1 MGDADSPMMGSAS
14 AKCLA
19 RAFRIR
25 GAIAM
30 RGRSPLL
37 AVCGT
42 RPEAIKL
49 APVIHA
55 LRDRGQNVVLVATG
69 QHPDLAP
76 VMLGEA
82 GLTPDIDLAVN
93 QSGATPAQLLAAIL
107 TYISP
112 VFAAY
117 RPQLAIVQGDTV
129 SALAAALG
137 AAYARVPVAHVEA
150 GLRTGDVDEPFP
162 EEMQRVL
169 VAPLASLHFAP
180 TTRAKAALLREGV
193 PEASIHVT
201 GNSGIDGLFHTVAR
215 LAADPGLRATM
226 VSRFPFV
233 SRAARPLIIL
243 TVHRREN
250 IGPRLHIIA
259 AAIARLAGFCEAEIV
274 VPMHP
279 NPQVQTQLRERL
291 NGLKGIHLIPAVDH
305 ASMVWL
311 MQNSR
316 LLLTDSGGL
325 QEEAPSLGLRTL
337 VLRTTTE
344 RMEAL
349 ASGASELVELQAD
362 SIVGAVRRTLS
373 RPPMSPVHPFG
384 DGLAARRIAAV
395 IDEWLGVKAEPGP
408 MLSVTG

>member
-1 MGDADSPMMGSAS
+1 MCHADSSMVGSAS
-14 AKCLA
+14 ADCLA
-19 RAFRIR
+19 KAVRIR

-55 LRDRGQNVVLVATG
+55 LRERGQNVVLVATG

-76 VMLGEA
+76 VMLREA

-93 QSGATPAQLLAAIL
+93 QSGAAPAQLLAAIL

-150 GLRTGDVDEPFP
+150 GLRTGDADEPFP
-162 EEMQRVL
+162 EEMQRIL

-180 TTRAKAALLREGV
+180 TARAQTALEREGI
-193 PEASIHVT
+193 PASQIHVT
-201 GNSGIDGLFHTVAR
+201 GNSGIDALFHTVAR
-215 LAADPGLRATM
+215 LEADPGLRATM
-226 VSRFPFV
+226 SSRFPFV
-233 SRAARPLIIL
+233 ARAERPLIL
-243 TVHRREN
+243 VTVHRREN
-250 IGPRLHIIA
+250 IGPRLHSIA
-259 AAIARLAGFCEAEIV
+259 AAMARLAGFCEAEIV

-279 NPQVQTQLRERL
+279 NPDVQAQLRQRL

-349 ASGASELVELQAD
+349 TSGAAELVELSAD
-362 SIVGAVRRTLS
+362 SIVGAVRRALS
-373 RPPMSPVHPFG
+373 RPPMVPVHPFG
-384 DGLAARRIAAV
+384 DGRAADRIAAV
-395 IDEWLGVKAEPGP
+395 IDEWLGVKAELGR
-408 MLSVTG
+408 MLFETR

>member
-1 MGDADSPMMGSAS
+1 MT
-14 AKCLA
+14 
-19 RAFRIR
+19 
-25 GAIAM
+25 M

-55 LRDRGQNVVLVATG
+55 LREHGQHVVLVATG
-69 QHPDLAP
+69 QHPELAP
-76 VMLGEA
+76 MMLREV
-82 GLTPDIDLAVN
+82 GLTADIDLAVN
-93 QSGATPAQLLAAIL
+93 QPGASPAQLLAAIL

-137 AAYARVPVAHVEA
+137 AAYARVPLAHVEA
-150 GLRTGDVDEPFP
+150 GLRSGDDDEPFP

-169 VAPLASLHFAP
+169 IAPLANLHFAP
-180 TTRAKAALLREGV
+180 TVRAKAALLREGV
-193 PEASIHVT
+193 LDARIHVT
-201 GNSGIDGLFHTVAR
+201 GNSGIDALFSTIAR
-215 LAADPGLRATM
+215 LEADPGLRATM
-226 VSRFPFV
+226 ALRFPFA
-233 SRAARPLIIL
+233 SRASRPLIL
-243 TVHRREN
+243 MTVHRREN
-250 IGPRLHIIA
+250 IGPRLHLIA
-259 AAIARLAGFCEAEIV
+259 AAIARLAVTREAEIV
-274 VPMHP
+274 VPVHP
-279 NPQVQTQLRERL
+279 NPQVQTHLRERL
-291 NGLKGIHLIPAVDH
+291 NDLPGVHLIPAVDH

-337 VLRTTTE
+337 VLRGTTE

-349 ASGASELVELQAD
+349 AAGASELVELSTD
-362 SIVGAVRRTLS
+362 GIVEAVRRTLS
-373 RPPMSPVHPFG
+373 RPPLSPCHPFG
-384 DGLAARRIAAV
+384 DGQAARRIAAV
-395 IDEWLGVKAEPGP
+395 IDEWLGVRPVLGP
-408 MLSVTG
+408 MLSEAC